1 MSEKY
6 PRLRQRIISTIIGI
20 LIIVGA
26 SHYSGILKSSKKPP
40 KQKNQVKTTNVIYAP
55 VQLKNS
61 SVSVQSNGTLT
72 AKNKIDIVSRA
83 QGVFRDSDRPF
94 RAGVFFNEGE
104 VLVSI
109 DNDEYLA
116 QLRAARAKML
126 QSMTGILADLKFD
139 YPSEFDKWYAYINA
153 FDVNRTLKELPVMN
167 NSSEKAFIINKNIV
181 SQYYD
186 IKAQEVQA
194 SYYQIRAPYSG
205 ILRENLVDKG
215 GMINAGQ
222 RLGTFIDPSVYELE
236 VKINPSEL
244 KLIKVGKSVR
254 LTNSDNTQKWNG
266 TVTRIN
272 KVIDPQSQSAL
283 AIVEVSGNDLKEGM
297 FLQTEIKTV
306 NLRDVAEIERN
317 LLIDEKYVY
326 LVADSTLQ
334 KQEITVKHVGDKTV
348 FVTGIAKDA
357 MVIQKPVSG
366 AFDGMKVN
374 PINLSE
380 EEL

>member
-1 MSEKY
+1 MSKKY

-20 LIIVGA
+20 LLIAGA
-26 SHYSGILKSSKKPP
+26 FYYSGILKSSKKPP

-139 YPSEFDKWYAYINA
+139 YPEQFDKWYAYINA